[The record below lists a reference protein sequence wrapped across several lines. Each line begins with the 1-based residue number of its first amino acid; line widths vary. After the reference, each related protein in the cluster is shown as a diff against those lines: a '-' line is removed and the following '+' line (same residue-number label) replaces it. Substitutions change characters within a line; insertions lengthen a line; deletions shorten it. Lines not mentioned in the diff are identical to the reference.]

1 MTIKVLHF
9 ADAHIDIANYGRYD
23 PQSGLPLR
31 VLDFLKSL
39 DTIID
44 AAIEEKVDLV
54 LFAGDAYKDRNP
66 TPTFQREWGKRMMR
80 LSRAAIPTLLLIG
93 NHDIPPAYGRANTL
107 EAFDTLDVP
116 HIRVIDIPKLLKPN
130 DLENLPVQVIGIP
143 WISRSRLVANLE
155 IDSGDLSTINQNI
168 SNTIQELA
176 LTWLEEEIDPSLP
189 VIFLAHCSVEGA
201 LLGNERNVMLGN
213 DLVLP
218 ESLVKDPRFD
228 YVALGHIHKSQ
239 NLNPDAHPPVI
250 YPGSIERVDFNEA
263 RDKKNY
269 VIAHIERGK
278 TDIEWH
284 PIEGIRPFLDRYLR
298 LEEQEAINDKIRQ
311 ALPEPEKMQGA
322 IFRLILEYPRDW
334 EASINEANLREL
346 TKGCFEFHLVKR
358 PQVETRIRIPGNQT
372 IGSLGAMD
380 LLDLYWKSN
389 QINPQEAKAL
399 NQLAKDVIRN
409 HD

>member
-1 MTIKVLHF
+1 MTIKILHF

-116 HIRVIDIPKLLKPN
+116 HIQVIDIPRLLKPN
-130 DLENLPVQVIGIP
+130 DLETLPVQVIGMP
-143 WISRSRLVANLE
+143 WISRSRLITNLE
-155 IDSGDLSTINQNI
+155 IDIDSGDLSTINQNI
-168 SNTIQELA
+168 SKTIQKLV
-176 LTWLEEEIDPSLP
+176 LTWLEEKIDPNLP

-298 LEEQEAINDKIRQ
+298 LEEQEGINEKIRQ
-311 ALPEPEKMQGA
+311 ALPEPDKMQGA

-334 EASINEANLREL
+334 EASINEAILREL
-346 TKGCFEFHLVKR
+346 TKDCFEFHLVKR

-372 IGSLGAMD
+372 IGSLSALD

-389 QINPQEAKAL
+389 QIDPLEAKAL

-409 HD
+409 

>member
-1 MTIKVLHF
+1 MTIKILHF

-116 HIRVIDIPKLLKPN
+116 HIQVIDIPRLLKPN
-130 DLENLPVQVIGIP
+130 DLETLPVQVIGMP
-143 WISRSRLVANLE
+143 WISRSRLITNLE
-155 IDSGDLSTINQNI
+155 IDIDSGDLSTINQNI
-168 SNTIQELA
+168 SKTIQKLV
-176 LTWLEEEIDPSLP
+176 LTWLEEKIDPNLP

-269 VIAHIERGK
+269 VIAHIKRGK

-298 LEEQEAINDKIRQ
+298 LEEQEGINEKIRQ
-311 ALPEPEKMQGA
+311 ALPEPDKMQGA

-334 EASINEANLREL
+334 EASINEAILREL
-346 TKGCFEFHLVKR
+346 TKDCFEFHLVKR

-372 IGSLGAMD
+372 IGSLSALD

-389 QINPQEAKAL
+389 QIDPLEAKAL

-409 HD
+409 